1 MRFAYCARRGATTAL
16 DLIPTID
23 YIPDTLLH
31 RERIHEASP
40 AEAGPQQAGWRKCA
54 APCGGAPGGAGPTS
68 LGLRVPGGGPDGSPG
83 SLASSHGVSQTPG
96 ASRRSIPA
104 AAGRKKGK
112 GRARPPS
119 KIKTPGPLSIGFSA
133 FPRQRQRVP
142 RHVPK
147 NRQPFRNQ
155 NTSREFDAWARNHAS
170 RSMGVAVGTG
180 AGRVKV

>member
-1 MRFAYCARRGATTAL
+1 MRCLRAWVKRAPYQWSAVMAETGANRHRSVERR
-16 DLIPTID
+16 
-23 YIPDTLLH
+23 
-31 RERIHEASP
+31 EA
-40 AEAGPQQAGWRKCA
+40 QA
-54 APCGGAPGGAGPTS
+54 PTS
-68 LGLRVPGGGPDGSPG
+68 LGLRVPGGGPDGSPMTRGQVPSQRTCHG
-83 SLASSHGVSQTPG
+83 SLASSHEVSQTPG

-119 KIKTPGPLSIGFSA
+119 KNKTPGPLSIGFSA

-147 NRQPFRNQ
+147 NRQPFRNSRNQ

>member
-96 ASRRSIPA
+96 ASRRSITLSRE
-104 AAGRKKGK
+104 RKTGK
-112 GRARPPS
+112 GGPAPLKKIEDAGQRSVGLRGGRRRMGSKRRIGRAQRNPS
-119 KIKTPGPLSIGFSA
+119 LRRKEESDGF
-133 FPRQRQRVP
+133 RC
-142 RHVPK
+142 
-147 NRQPFRNQ
+147 
-155 NTSREFDAWARNHAS
+155 E
-170 RSMGVAVGTG
+170 TG
-180 AGRVKV
+180 QE